1 MPVETD
7 AVAATPAAA
16 QQPLSQRPLLV
27 ATHVSRHFD
36 GVRAVEDVSI
46 DVLPGRITGLIGP
59 NGAGKSTFLA
69 VLAGTLPASSGTIT
83 FDGHDV
89 TSLPAFRRARR
100 GLVRTFQLPSEF
112 AQLTVLENLPAR
124 HREDGCGNSAA
135 APHNRGDSLVGALLG
150 KRYWRADEDRLV
162 AEARALLDRFRMTA
176 KESDYASSLSGG
188 QKRLVEIMR
197 ALMLQPRLLLLD
209 EPMSGVHPSIIGEIA
224 DYCEAL
230 RDDGLTILIVEHELH
245 MIERMCDPVIVMAQG
260 SVIGQGTMAALRQQR
275 EIVDAYLVG

>member
-1 MPVETD
+1 VPVGTD
-7 AVAATPAAA
+7 AVDVSPVAGTPSAAE
-16 QQPLSQRPLLV
+16 RPLLV
-27 ATHVSRHFD
+27 AQNVSRHFE

-46 DVLPGRITGLIGP
+46 DVLPGHITGLIGP

-69 VLAGTLPASSGTIT
+69 VLAGTLPASSGKIT
-83 FDGHDV
+83 FDGEDI
-89 TSLPAFRRARR
+89 TSLLAFRRARR
-100 GLVRTFQLPSEF
+100 GLVRTFQLSSEF
-112 AQLTVLENLPAR
+112 AQLTVLENLLT
-124 HREDGCGNSAA
+124 A
-135 APHNRGDSLVGALLG
+135 APHNRGDTLRGSLLG
-150 KRYWRADEDRLV
+150 RRYWKADEDRLV
-162 AEARALLDRFRMTA
+162 DQARALLDRFRMTA

-230 RDDGLTILIVEHELH
+230 RDEGLTILIVEHELH
-245 MIERMCDPVIVMAQG
+245 MIERMCNPVIVMAQG
-260 SVIGQGTMAALRQQR
+260 RVIGQGTMAALRQQR